1 MNKDKFL
8 WHLPVSRYKTQIL
21 EAKTNNLAG
30 SHLEDIET
38 RGNIVSLRFR
48 YNHLIDPIYLQFHK
62 QDAIYKDNTVTAYC
76 NKADYIKITCLDMP
90 IVQEPEVLE
99 ELQKI
104 NAKLD
109 KIIEGRGYG

>member
-8 WHLPVSRYKTQIL
+8 WHLPISRYKLQVIRTGDDVMQDCEIHEVKNWDNTL
-21 EAKTNNLAG
+21 GLTYEYG
-30 SHLEDIET
+30 S
-38 RGNIVSLRFR
+38 RPR
-48 YNHLIDPIYLQFHK
+48 NHYSFDK
-62 QDAIYKDNTVTAYC
+62 NKGIYKGNTFASYDTYNTYYV
-76 NKADYIKITCLDMP
+76 ILTCLDMP
-90 IVQEPEVLE
+90 ETQQTEVLE